1 MAIAD
6 ARHSVNGLVALRDA
20 DGNTMG
26 CMSAFNTYS
35 AVCDESS
42 ATFAYQEPA
51 AYGGA
56 MEILLVRPAARCMLA
71 MLTRRLQS
79 DGTYWAAGANSATT
93 ITPTSGAYL
102 NALSSATDGTLL
114 CLAVYVQEH

>member
-1 MAIAD
+1 
-6 ARHSVNGLVALRDA
+6 
-20 DGNTMG
+20 
-26 CMSAFNTYS
+26 MSAFNTYS